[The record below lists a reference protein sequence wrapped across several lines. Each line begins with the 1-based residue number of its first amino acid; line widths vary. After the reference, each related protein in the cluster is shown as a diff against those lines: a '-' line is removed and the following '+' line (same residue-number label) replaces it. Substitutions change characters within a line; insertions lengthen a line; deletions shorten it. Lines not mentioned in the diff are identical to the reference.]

1 MNDNMLEQF
10 QTAIAV
16 ELEELKALT
25 LAAHKP
31 IIYTEM
37 DTRAIVYPNTISGVD
52 ISRWQVNTISPPGT
66 FDFDKL
72 SNQGKCFVI
81 YRATVGADYTDPRL
95 TDYVNSNRRVPC
107 AGYYAVVWL
116 DRDILSQARYYL
128 SKVAGLPPA
137 RPWID
142 LEGNTLSI
150 PPVDAAGRL
159 STWLQEIELATGYLP
174 GIYTSQLWF
183 DKNIAPSVQWQR
195 YPLWVARYPY
205 PDILSGPWSD
215 SKYVFRD
222 WENWTLWQYTDKGD
236 GIAHGAQSYQID
248 IDQFNGD
255 EAAFGAFNCGN
266 IAPPPPVQQYVTV
279 TVSPGSWLNVR
290 NGPGAGYSDLGD
302 LKAGIRFPVLERSG
316 VWVRIGVNAWIHS
329 GPGYA
334 IVE

>member
-1 MNDNMLEQF
+1 MTDNNMFEQF
-10 QTAIAV
+10 QTAISI

-31 IIYTEM
+31 IIYAEM
-37 DTRAIVYPNTISGVD
+37 DTRTITYPNTIQGTD
-52 ISRWQVNTISPPGT
+52 ISRWQVNNISPPGA

-72 SNQGKCFVI
+72 SNQGKRFVI
-81 YRATVGADYTDPRL
+81 YRATVGDNYVDPRL
-95 TDYVNSNRRVPC
+95 ADYANSNHRVPC
-107 AGYYAVVWL
+107 AGYYSVVWL
-116 DRDILSQARYYL
+116 DQDIVAQSKYYL
-128 SKVAGLPPA
+128 SKISGLPPA
-137 RPWID
+137 RSWID
-142 LEGNTLSI
+142 LEGIVLAITPI
-150 PPVDAAGRL
+150 EAAKNL
-159 STWLQEIELATGYLP
+159 LVWLRSVEAATGYIP

-183 DKNIAPSVQWQR
+183 DKNIAPSSFWQL

-205 PDILSGPWSD
+205 PNILSGPWSD
-215 SKYVFRD
+215 GKYVFRD
-222 WENWTLWQYTDKGD
+222 WETWTLWQYTDKGD

-266 IAPPPPVQQYVTV
+266 IAPPPVQQYVTV

>member
-107 AGYYAVVWL
+107 AGDYAVVWL
-116 DRDILSQARYYL
+116 DRDIQAQAEFYL
-128 SKVAGLPPA
+128 SKIDGLPPA
-137 RPWID
+137 RSWID
-142 LEGNTLSI
+142 LEG
-150 PPVDAAGRL
+150 AALTITPIEAAKNLHVWLRIVES
-159 STWLQEIELATGYLP
+159 STGFIP
-174 GIYTSQLWF
+174 GIYTSKLWF
-183 DKNIAPSVQWQR
+183 DKNIAPSSLWQR
-195 YPLWVARYPY
+195 YPLWAARYPG
-205 PDILSGPWSD
+205 DLDLDGPWGD
-215 SKYVFRD
+215 GKYIFRD
-222 WENWTLWQYTDKGD
+222 WETFTLWQYTDRGD
-236 GIAHGAQSYQID
+236 
-248 IDQFNGD
+248 
-255 EAAFGAFNCGN
+255 
-266 IAPPPPVQQYVTV
+266 
-279 TVSPGSWLNVR
+279 
-290 NGPGAGYSDLGD
+290 
-302 LKAGIRFPVLERSG
+302 
-316 VWVRIGVNAWIHS
+316 
-329 GPGYA
+329 
-334 IVE
+334 